1 MGVGGHR
8 HKLLHGN
15 IAPGDA
21 VERLQKAR
29 LSRVQLIGQVDVRH
43 HKGGIDSGI
52 GTSGACN
59 GHRAAHKR

>member
-21 VERLQKAR
+21 VERLQKAGLTR
-29 LSRVQLIGQVDVRH
+29 IKLIRKVDVRH

-52 GTSGACN
+52 GTSGAGN
-59 GHRAAHKR
+59 GHRAAHQR